1 MIGGMAVG
9 LPTISPRT
17 KQAGGCCDPLVEPD
31 VTADQAERIAGV
43 AKALGDPTRLQIVD
57 AARKAAPE
65 AVCVCELQPLFE
77 ISQPAI
83 SRHLKVLRDAGVL
96 AVERRGLWAY
106 YFIPGDSALEVLRS
120 WLD

>member
-1 MIGGMAVG
+1 VAVD

-17 KQAGGCCDPLVEPD
+17 RQAGGCCTPLVEPD
-31 VTADQAERIAGV
+31 VTEEQADDIAAV

-57 AARKAAPE
+57 TVRKAAPE
-65 AVCVCELQPLFE
+65 AVCVCELQPLFD

-106 YFIPGDSALEVLRS
+106 YFVPQDTTLEVLDA
-120 WLD
+120 WLT